1 MEFENDDKNEIK
13 PENKGLNIRQ
23 FELDLNKNRATQA
36 LFHYVLDSLIIK
48 YNKMGEEKCK
58 IEGIYYLKDKHLL
71 LANLTEEL
79 VQGFYKYQDLY
90 NGLMAGQSRF
100 FPEYDKELDKR
111 SHKNFLNNYND
122 KIYPCISCKSDTKI
136 FANNLSINGL
146 KLPKSTI
153 SDNKINYDDAKIE
166 YNLNK
171 FSKYFNGMYFE
182 SVATEIFFDLINY
195 NYNDINNN
203 KTAISFLPRI
213 IFYMKKEGQKDELN
227 DHHGYNEIDC
237 AFIYKKKR
245 NAFIRKE
252 LITCFKSFEAKHLSS
267 FYNDDN
273 FLDHL
278 TIRKN
283 NVVILEF
290 KSTWINLTNP
300 KKGNENK
307 RINKEEPKDKKFE
320 NSLETF
326 VKKAKRFIN
335 LYIEL
340 KLIEKNQNI
349 LLLYV
354 YNNSMR
360 YNFEE
365 DNEEIKKV
373 YSKLKNDAN
382 IKLFIAFFQPYM
394 KLINSYERLEKM
406 RKLNK
411 DIMDQKEKIDK
422 QHKEL
427 FDQKK
432 EIQNQN
438 DKIINQ
444 DKVIQ
449 GQNEKIINQ
458 NKVIQGQNE
467 KIINLENES
476 KQQKE
481 KINRQ
486 EKELAEQKT
495 KNKKFEQKFED
506 QEKNFK
512 QNIESLKSFFELK
525 IKQLK
530 DEMNKEKEQSTK
542 KDNDSN
548 NSNSAKSSKNKEN
561 YGEKSN
567 EDKKNEREKKNSI
580 SSGGGTKASDN
591 TSGNDN

>member
-13 PENKGLNIRQ
+13 PENKGLHIRQ
-23 FELDLNKNRATQA
+23 FELDRATQA

-58 IEGIYYLKDKHLL
+58 KEGIYYLKDKHLL

-79 VQGFYKYQDLY
+79 VQGFYNYQDLY

-122 KIYPCISCKSDTKI
+122 KVYPCISCKSDTKI

-213 IFYMKKEGQKDELN
+213 MFYMKKEGQKDELN

-245 NAFIRKE
+245 NANIRKE
-252 LITCFKSFEAKHLSS
+252 LLTCFKSFEAKHISS

-278 TIRKN
+278 IIRKN

-300 KKGNENK
+300 KKGDENK

-365 DNEEIKKV
+365 DNDEIKKV
-373 YSKLKNDAN
+373 YSKLKNYAN
-382 IKLFIAFFQPYM
+382 IKLYIAFFQPYM
-394 KLINSYERLEKM
+394 KLINSYQRLEKM

-411 DIMDQKEKIDK
+411 DIMEQKEKVSK
-422 QHKEL
+422 QDKEL

-432 EIQNQN
+432 EIQKQKEKIINQDEVILGQN
-438 DKIINQ
+438 EKLINQ

-458 NKVIQGQNE
+458 DKVIQGQNE

-495 KNKKFEQKFED
+495 EHKKLEQKFED

-512 QNIESLKSFFELK
+512 QNMENLRSLFEVQMKILK
-525 IKQLK
+525 E
-530 DEMNKEKEQSTK
+530 EMNKEKEKSSK
-542 KDNDSN
+542 KDNDTNS
-548 NSNSAKSSKNKEN
+548 SNS
-561 YGEKSN
+561 

-580 SSGGGTKASDN
+580 SSGEGTKASDIN
-591 TSGNDN
+591 SGNDN